1 MPYKVLIVE
10 DENLTANRL
19 AKMLEGLNDEYEVA
33 GITGGVIQTIDWL
46 KNNPAPDLGLF
57 DIQLADGISFEIFQ
71 SIEINWPVIF
81 ITAYDDH
88 ALKALKLNATDYLLK
103 PVKESELIKAL
114 GKFKAQKNVL
124 DESSLFKLFKTF
136 LPDAVVEKPKF
147 LERIKLNIGNKLRV
161 LSIDD
166 IAYFYIQ
173 NKGVYAM
180 THEGDKNLLTLNL
193 DEIENAVNPKN
204 FFRINRQ
211 FIVSIKSLGKM
222 TMYSKSRIKLDL
234 NPDPGVE
241 TITSVERSADF
252 KDWLGG

>member
-10 DENLTANRL
+10 DEKLTANRL
-19 AKMLEGLNDEYEVA
+19 AKMLEDVKEEYEVV
-33 GITGGVIQTIDWL
+33 GIAGGVAQTIEWL
-46 KNNPAPDLGLF
+46 NNNPTPDLGLF
-57 DIQLADGISFEIFQ
+57 DIQLSDGLSFEIFHAVN
-71 SIEINWPVIF
+71 ITFPVIF

-103 PVKESELIKAL
+103 PVKQTELFQAL
-114 GKFKAQKNVL
+114 TKFKQQKNVL
-124 DESSLFKLFKTF
+124 DEQSLIKLIKTF
-136 LPDAVVEKPKF
+136 LPENVGKTDY
-147 LERIKLNIGNKLRV
+147 LERIKLNIGNRLKV
-161 LSIDD
+161 VNVED
-166 IAYFYIQ
+166 IAYFFIQ
-173 NKGVYAM
+173 NKGVYAIS
-180 THEGDKNLLTLNL
+180 HDNDKYLLSMNL
-193 DEIENAVNPKN
+193 DEIESSVNPKQ

-211 FIVSIKSLGKM
+211 FIVSIKALGKM